1 MKMWKYKTGI
11 KPKKLIDE
19 LKIVAGT
26 KADYEKLKKFHYINT
41 ANPSGKLCV
50 FSLKHK
56 NTLYGV
62 IVYSPPILEIV
73 ARNRT
78 HIGKAMNKAYLDRS
92 DRYKF
97 LNKNFRY
104 MARIIIH
111 PSIRGIGSASYLVE
125 NTWRK
130 LNTRFVEGMGSML
143 YYRNFAPKSYSYYTK
158 VERQLNQNA
167 FFVAR
172 HQRQNARG
180 YGGRGASLRRIATPV
195 QRYGYVLYINE
206 DMKIKY

>member
-1 MKMWKYKTGI
+1 MRMWEYTKT
-11 KPKKLIDE
+11 KQKKLIDE

-97 LNKNFRY
+97 LNKNFTNVSRV
-104 MARIIIH
+104 IIH
-111 PSIRGIGSASYLVE
+111 PSIRGIGSASYLIE
-125 NTWRK
+125 NTWREVK
-130 LNTRFVEGMGSML
+130 TRFVECNSAML
-143 YYRNFAPKSYSYYTK
+143 YYRNFFPKSYSYYTK
-158 VERQLNQNA
+158 VERQLDERE
-167 FFVAR
+167 FFIGR
-172 HQRQNARG
+172 HLKRNTLG
-180 YGGRGASLRRIATPV
+180 NGGRGASVRRIATPV